1 MSNANSTDSSDQF
14 PSDERNLLSL
24 FSRKKDLILTLVNK
38 RLGDDDTIQKSIS
51 KPDLQSLVEELLE
64 KGTLQP
70 ADIAAIVTQLQG
82 WGRQQIYLYRV
93 TIGESEIQSWLDID
107 WVKAHFEQKGLT
119 DIFNCARPLDNF
131 EELTLFATE
140 YSQDNGRIRFKW
152 AEEIGTLER
161 RPDDDIKKPFTLS
174 DDGTSYERMVYHAY
188 LESYATDIS
197 TFEWDIRNKDAMF
210 MIRKQSNR
218 SYKDVRDGMISDL
231 GKVVPIKQYFEPV
244 ALRKLLRNLDDI
256 EEVNK
261 RRLRYKST
269 HSGATITVSSGN
281 QQDVFDDAVIQQA
294 HKNFVSDTDRLGG
307 TVGWP
312 VNGRKDVGVYI
323 YARESLD
330 QRIGI
335 GAQELEEDIRSVLQ
349 DIRRYST

>member
-1 MSNANSTDSSDQF
+1 MNSANPINSSDQF
-14 PSDERNLLSL
+14 PSEERNLLSL
-24 FSRKKDLILTLVNK
+24 FSRKKDLILTLVNR
-38 RLGDDDTIQKSIS
+38 RLSDDDNIRKSIS
-51 KPDLQSLVEELLE
+51 KPDLQNLVEELLT
-64 KGTLQP
+64 KGTLQSS
-70 ADIAAIVTQLQG
+70 DIAAIVTELQG

-93 TIGESEIQSWLDID
+93 TTDESEVRNWLDLE
-107 WVKAHFEQKGLT
+107 WVKARFEQKGLK
-119 DIFNCARPLDNF
+119 DIFNCARPIDSF
-131 EELTLFATE
+131 EDLTLFETD
-140 YSQDNGRIRFKW
+140 YSQHNGRIRFKW

-161 RPDDDIKKPFTLS
+161 RPEDDIKKPFALS

-197 TFEWDIRNKDAMF
+197 TFEWDICNKDAMF

-218 SYKDVRDGMISDL
+218 SYKDVRDGMIADL
-231 GKVVPIKQYFEPV
+231 ANVVPIKHRFEQV
-244 ALRKLLRNLDDI
+244 ELRKLLRNLDGI

-294 HKNFVSDTDRLGG
+294 HRNFVSDTDRLGG

-312 VNGRKDVGVYI
+312 VNGRKDIGVYI
-323 YARESLD
+323 YAREKHD

-335 GAQELEEDIRSVLQ
+335 GAQELEDDIRTVLR
-349 DIRRYST
+349 DIKRYST